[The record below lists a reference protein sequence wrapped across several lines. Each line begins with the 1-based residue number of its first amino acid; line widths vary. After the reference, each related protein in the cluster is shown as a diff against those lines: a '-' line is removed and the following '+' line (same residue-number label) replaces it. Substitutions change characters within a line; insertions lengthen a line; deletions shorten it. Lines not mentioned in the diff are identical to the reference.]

1 MTIRCAR
8 GGLVEQFIDD
18 LAVRSVGR
26 RDGHRGNP
34 LIIGINPQV
43 ALVPVEG
50 PRPRLVPMAGLCTVG
65 LAMWAPVVRPEA
77 ALAAPA

>member
-34 LIIGINPQV
+34 LIKGINPQV
-43 ALVPVEG
+43 ALVPIESKV
-50 PRPRLVPMAGLCTVG
+50 RARDLCPWR
-65 LAMWAPVVRPEA
+65 ASVR
-77 ALAAPA
+77 